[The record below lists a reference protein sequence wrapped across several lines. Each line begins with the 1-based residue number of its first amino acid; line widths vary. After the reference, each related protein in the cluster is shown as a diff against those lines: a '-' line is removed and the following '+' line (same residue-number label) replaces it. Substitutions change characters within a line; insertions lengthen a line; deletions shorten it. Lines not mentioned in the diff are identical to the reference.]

1 MLRRT
6 ELPFP
11 SDNLC
16 PLQNLM
22 IVLFIYRANSLVPR
36 FRRSAHTGNVALGGA
51 AAHAVLIE
59 SAG

>member
-1 MLRRT
+1 
-6 ELPFP
+6 
-11 SDNLC
+11 
-16 PLQNLM
+16 M